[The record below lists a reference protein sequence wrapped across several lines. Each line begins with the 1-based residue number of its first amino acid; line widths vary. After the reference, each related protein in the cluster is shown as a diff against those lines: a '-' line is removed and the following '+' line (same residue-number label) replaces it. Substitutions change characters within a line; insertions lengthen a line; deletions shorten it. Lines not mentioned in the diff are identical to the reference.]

1 MHSET
6 NPRGR
11 LARRNFRLAL
21 DGMREKGVVEERILT
36 GYVCD
41 ECDVEDPVG
50 YRVVAD
56 YRVSSAAAYSLQALI
71 ISGALVVLGLVLIPI
86 VIGIPILI
94 AGVGYF
100 WYSAIQERRGKESET
115 LLNEKGELACAVCYG
130 SPVSVDTTRGMAILK
145 RIHSKQPPSTNQGSS
160 HG

>member
-11 LARRNFRLAL
+11 LARRNFRLSL
-21 DGMREKGVVEERILT
+21 DGMREQGVVEERILT

-41 ECDVEDPVG
+41 ECNVEDPVG

-56 YRVSSAAAYSLQALI
+56 YHVRSAAAYSFQALL
-71 ISGALVVLGLVLIPI
+71 ISGALLVLGLVLIPI

-100 WYSAIQERRGKESET
+100 LYSTIQETRGKESET
-115 LLNEKGELACAVCYG
+115 LLSEKGELACAVCYG
-130 SPVSVDTTRGMAILK
+130 SPVSVDTTRGLAILK
-145 RIHSKQPPSTNQGSS
+145 RIRSNQPPSTEQGSS

>member
-11 LARRNFRLAL
+11 LARRNFRLSL
-21 DGMREKGVVEERILT
+21 DGMREQGVVEERILT

-56 YRVSSAAAYSLQALI
+56 YRVRSAAAYSFQTLL
-71 ISGALVVLGLVLIPI
+71 ISGALLVLGLVLIPV
-86 VIGIPILI
+86 VIGIPILL
-94 AGVGYF
+94 AGIGYF
-100 WYSAIQERRGKESET
+100 WYSAVQQTRGKESET
-115 LLNEKGELACAVCYG
+115 LVNEKGELACAVCYG
-130 SPVSVDTTRGMAILK
+130 SPVSVDTTRGLAILK
-145 RIHSKQPPSTNQGSS
+145 RIRSNRHPSTEQGSS